1 METGEPYTA
10 EAAYYVDIL
19 KGGGGGEGTAGAGV
33 GGGAGTGGAAG
44 AGGVGGASV
53 DAAVMFLKSLT
64 PNGRGV
70 FRVLAKL
77 EAAARAEVIHTGPEA
92 AAALAAASGGGGGDT
107 PGEGAAPGGGV
118 GASGGGGGGGAGGTV
133 TVSKE
138 ILYTKCRAAFVVSN
152 PAALDGVLREMVD
165 HEVVRVNEAA
175 PDGLIVLLGGA
186 AMDKVLVGIGED

>member
-1 METGEPYTA
+1 M
-10 EAAYYVDIL
+10 
-19 KGGGGGEGTAGAGV
+19 GGGGGAG
-33 GGGAGTGGAAG
+33 
-44 AGGVGGASV
+44 V

-92 AAALAAASGGGGGDT
+92 AAALAAAHW
-107 PGEGAAPGGGV
+107 GEATSPVGVTLPVVAGV
-118 GASGGGGGGGAGGTV
+118 GMAPPAAAALLTAV
-133 TVSKE
+133 
-138 ILYTKCRAAFVVSN
+138 LYTRCRAAFVVSN

-165 HEVVRVNEAA
+165 HEIVRVNEAA

-186 AMDKVLVGIGED
+186 AMDKVLVAIGED